1 MPGMSYVCKTKT
13 EVLFFGVRLRKP
25 RSDPHGAHPHFG
37 RRHAGAGC
45 WPHWRSWAWGGVL
58 WPAMTAAL
66 TVWPPAMAGS
76 AAGQAPL
83 HNLGRVLGRAIGTV
97 LYRFAAQGRGFV
109 AGWQLVMRLL
119 AATCSSLPGQCTAE
133 VAGGLPTVSTTGM
146 PAARAKGSAC
156 PRLPRC

>member
-1 MPGMSYVCKTKT
+1 MSGMSYVCKTKT
-13 EVLFFGVRLRKP
+13 EVLFLGVRLRKT
-25 RSDPHGAHPHFG
+25 RSDPHGAHPHFW

-58 WPAMTAAL
+58 RPAMTAAPAVL
-66 TVWPPAMAGS
+66 PPAMARI
-76 AAGQAPL
+76 AAGQAPP
-83 HNLGRVLGRAIGTV
+83 HNLGETPGLAIGTV
-97 LYRFAAQGRGFV
+97 LYRFATQGRGFV

-133 VAGGLPTVSTTGM
+133 VAGGPPTLSTTGM
-146 PAARAKGSAC
+146 PAARAKGAAC